1 MIWEQSDLF
10 RNAVKQIERAAPVM
24 NLDPNILRRLCTP
37 KRALIVSVPVRM
49 DDGQIQVFEG
59 YRVHHNMTLGP
70 AKGGIRYHQD
80 VSLSE
85 VAGLAMLMSVKCAL
99 MALPL
104 GGAKGGIRVD
114 PSKLSRGELQRLTR
128 RYTSEIYSV
137 IGPDKDIPAPDV
149 GTNAQ
154 TMAWLMDTY
163 SQQTGY
169 AVPGV
174 VTGKPIE
181 VGGSLGRVEATG
193 RGVVYC
199 LIEAARV
206 LGKDLNENVRI
217 AIQGYGN
224 VGSAA
229 AKKIQK
235 IGCKVVAVSDVSGG
249 VYNPNGLDLD
259 ALNLHVQETKFV
271 KGFKGA
277 DNITNEELLACDCD
291 ILIPAALEGILHAG
305 NASKVKAK
313 IIAEGANGPT
323 TIEADQILHERGVY
337 LIPDILAN
345 AGGVTVSYFE
355 WVQGL
360 QQLFWSEKEVNNKLW
375 DIMSN
380 AFERVHTISK
390 EKKIDMRTAAM
401 VAGIDRLSK
410 AMLARGFFP

>member
-1 MIWEQSDLF
+1 M
-10 RNAVKQIERAAPVM
+10 K
-24 NLDPNILRRLCTP
+24 LDPNILRRLCTP

-70 AKGGIRYHQD
+70 AKGGIRYHHD

-114 PSKLSRGELQRLTR
+114 PSKLSRSELQRLTR
-128 RYTSEIYSV
+128 RYTSEVYSML
-137 IGPDKDIPAPDV
+137 GPDKDIPAPDV

-154 TMAWLMDTY
+154 TMAWIMDTY

-181 VGGSLGRVEATG
+181 IGGSLGRSEATG

-206 LGKDLNENVRI
+206 LGKDLNENMRI

-224 VGSAA
+224 VGAAA

-235 IGCKVVAVSDVSGG
+235 IGCKVVAISDVSGG
-249 VYNPNGLDLD
+249 LYNPNGLDLD
-259 ALNLHVQETKFV
+259 AVNKHLEETKYL
-271 KGFKGA
+271 KGYKDA
-277 DNITNEELLACDCD
+277 DAITNDELIGIDCD
-291 ILIPAALEGILHAG
+291 VLIPAALEGQING
-305 NASKVKAK
+305 KNANSIKAK
-313 IIAEGANGPT
+313 IVAEGANGPT

-380 AFERVHTISK
+380 AFERVHTISI
-390 EKKIDMRTAAM
+390 ERKIDMRTAAM
-401 VAGIDRLSK
+401 VAGLERLSK
-410 AMLARGFFP
+410 AMLTRGFFP